1 MSDAEQAEEIPTVR
15 TRLEAMLSEER
26 IAAHLERKVI
36 KLDGMVVEDLDTPA
50 PRGTRIVFGGS

>member
-1 MSDAEQAEEIPTVR
+1 MSNAEQAEEIPTVR

-36 KLDGMVVEDLDTPA
+36 KLDGIVVEDLDIPA
-50 PRGTRIVFGGS
+50 PPGTRIVFGGS